1 MTDAC
6 PISVSEHIGD
16 FPVRIFVTG
25 ATGFVGSAI
34 VRELITAGHEV
45 LGLARSASGAEALTT
60 VGAQVHRGSLADAE
74 SLREG
79 ARSADAV
86 IHTAFN
92 HDFSRFAENCA
103 EDRRAIETM
112 GAVLEGSARPML
124 VTSGFG
130 SLSPGRIATE
140 TDRTS
145 PDSLRASEA
154 AADAV
159 AARGV
164 RASAIRLAP
173 STHGAGD
180 HGFVPHLI
188 AIAREKGVAAY
199 VGDGLNRWPG
209 VHRLDAARLY
219 RLALERGVENGRY
232 HAVAD
237 EGIPFKEIAEVI
249 GRRLGVP
256 VVSKTAE
263 EALVHFGWIGRF
275 AAMDMPASSARTRS
289 GLAWTPEQPG
299 LLADLDQA
307 AYFDA

>member
-1 MTDAC
+1 M
-6 PISVSEHIGD
+6 
-16 FPVRIFVTG
+16 RIFVTG

-34 VRELITAGHEV
+34 VRELVTSGHQV
-45 LGLARSASGAEALTT
+45 LGLARSEAGANAVVAMGAE
-60 VGAQVHRGSLADAE
+60 VHRGALDDLE
-74 SLREG
+74 SLRDG
-79 ARSADAV
+79 ARQADAV

-92 HDFSRFAENCA
+92 HDFSKFLENCA

-112 GAVLEGSARPML
+112 GAVLEGSDRPML

-130 SLSPGRIATE
+130 SLAPGRLATE
-140 TDRTS
+140 ADGPPTGF
-145 PDSLRASEA
+145 PRASEA
-154 AADAV
+154 AAAAV

-164 RASAIRLAP
+164 RASAVRLAA

-180 HGFVPHLI
+180 HGFVPRLI

-199 VGDGLNRWPG
+199 IGDGQNRWPG

-219 RLALERGVENGRY
+219 RLAIEQGATNGPY

-237 EGIPFKEIAEVI
+237 EGVPLKTIAELI

-256 VVSKTAE
+256 VVSKTQE
-263 EALVHFGWIGRF
+263 EAAGHFGWLARF

-289 GLAWTPEQPG
+289 ALGWQPEQPG
-299 LLADLDQA
+299 LIADLDQDH
-307 AYFDA
+307 YFA